1 MGEGAALND
10 LPRTPNPLVVRAD
23 FKDDNAWHEIER
35 IARSPVGPEGFLA
48 YLEFLDDRTYDGVGP
63 VELLALARAR
73 YPHGFVVLADA
84 LAMSHRDHPVLV
96 IDLGEERGRSFRAV
110 PSALQSVENNLSIAN
125 LDFVD
130 FAEAAEA
137 TKDKILRELTG

>member
-1 MGEGAALND
+1 M
-10 LPRTPNPLVVRAD
+10 
-23 FKDDNAWHEIER
+23 
-35 IARSPVGPEGFLA
+35 
-48 YLEFLDDRTYDGVGP
+48 
-63 VELLALARAR
+63 
-73 YPHGFVVLADA
+73 
-84 LAMSHRDHPVLV
+84 LV
-96 IDLGEERGRSFRAV
+96 IDLGEERGRSFRAI